1 MMAGGWGHILLPL
14 LTVLVVVFVTLR
26 LRLFA
31 DGGLAGRWS
40 FVFGGLLVLLAAL
53 WQTAKAASSYYQWFV
68 PDAYYWLEWGQLLML
83 VGGVLLLAVGLSL
96 YSDYWQIRGEQIEL
110 RDRRLSL
117 MENLQ
122 LIAREPYQLLQLLDI
137 SLKEILCELPD
148 ASGCIFLL
156 NRARRQLVLTASV
169 NLTPDET
176 TLLEH
181 YPFGRNLVSR
191 TAELG
196 EASLAANFELFDRN
210 GQLVVSRFQSSLLLP
225 LVSSS
230 ERIGV
235 VVLLGEPRNFFTPG
249 EVRYLA
255 PAVQWLAEKIKSA
268 RLTRELAVAKGEVE
282 RQQSTRLDIMARLT
296 TAAAAFSAADAADAF
311 CRSLVGLH
319 ACESVHL
326 VGMAAGGLM
335 FPGGSEPM
343 LDLTEN
349 YQTAIVDA
357 LDRDRPLI
365 INQEAVG
372 ENDRTIVAQSTLLYP
387 LGDRARPH
395 ALLFRREGGPFKV
408 AQSDLKTIGV
418 FARLAQAV
426 QKQQDLS
433 KADITRR
440 KGFDKVL
447 SLLRFDSAEPLELD
461 PAHLVK
467 HVGGILPSS
476 ARVVV
481 LTARPDGSFRGA
493 VGDDAGALHLL
504 PGEGVVAEA
513 AGALEPVV
521 VRGRKNVAGR
531 LEELQLANRE
541 ACFRLLGEKEA
552 PSFMAAY
559 PLVGLDDL
567 AGVILVFI
575 EDGPGGEQAEW
586 ERLLTLALGLYSV
599 RMTIAE
605 LRRHQTVALPND
617 VPGTPLGGIVNR
629 LNNHLSALIG
639 NAELGMTKIDQPVEV
654 RRYLESIVDEAE
666 KTARYVRRSLGQSRP
681 GSSTG
686 DLPEERTDD
695 INQII
700 TTYLDR
706 LRISDSLYMIG
717 GRPREIFPRL
727 FKVAPVRSAPSA
739 IAALVEEAVGRL
751 ASVAREEEVITI
763 SSYRLDRHVYL
774 DLSRHGR
781 ELPPVDQIA
790 RFGDYVWVSEL
801 ADDLPDEKYL
811 STVVAQ
817 PCQGSIDRSSGQPS
831 YLSFRFPV
839 EDTPVMAGRSA
850 SSKVRL
856 LAIDDQTVILDLIT
870 AMCQSLDYE
879 VVTAQSGA
887 AGLELAEQQDFDI
900 ILADLAMPGASGLD
914 VARRLKEI
922 APGVPVILV
931 TGWEVTIQPEQLR
944 AVGIIDVLHKPFRIE
959 QLTEIVRSAT
969 APRNVG

>member
-1 MMAGGWGHILLPL
+1 MAGEWSYILLPL
-14 LTVLVVVFVTLR
+14 LTVLVVVFVALR

-53 WQTAKAASSYYQWFV
+53 WQSAKATPSYYQWFV
-68 PDAYYWLEWGQLLML
+68 PDAYYWLEWGQLLLL

-268 RLTRELAVAKGEVE
+268 RLTRELAVAKSEVE

-296 TAAAAFSAADAADAF
+296 AAAAAFSAADAADTF

-319 ACESVHL
+319 GCDSVHL
-326 VGMAAGGLM
+326 VVMAAGGLM

-387 LGDRARPH
+387 LGDRTRPH

-447 SLLRFDSAEPLELD
+447 KLLRFDSTEPLELD
-461 PAHLVK
+461 PDHLVK
-467 HVGGILPSS
+467 HMSGILPSS
-476 ARVVV
+476 ARMVV
-481 LTARPDGSFRGA
+481 LKKHPDGSFRGA
-493 VGDDAGALHLL
+493 VGDDAGTLHLL
-504 PGEGVVAEA
+504 PGEGIVAEA

-521 VRGRKNVAGR
+521 IRGHMNVAGR

-541 ACFRLLGEKEA
+541 ACFRLLGGMEA

-567 AGVILVFI
+567 CGLILVFI

-605 LRRHQTVALPND
+605 LRRQQTVALPND
-617 VPGTPLGGIVNR
+617 VPGGPLGGIVNR

-639 NAELGMTKIDQPVEV
+639 NAELGMTKVGQPIEV

-666 KTARYVRRSLGQSRP
+666 KTARYVRRSLGQPRP
-681 GSSTG
+681 GFSTG
-686 DLPEERTDD
+686 DLAQHGADD

-700 TTYLDR
+700 TAYLDR
-706 LRISDSLYMIG
+706 VRISDSLFMIG
-717 GRPREIFPRL
+717 GRPREIFLRL
-727 FKVAPVRSAPSA
+727 FKVAPIRSVPSA

-751 ASVAREEEVITI
+751 ASVAREDEVITI

-801 ADDLPDEKYL
+801 SDDLPDEKYL
-811 STVVAQ
+811 STVAAQ
-817 PCQGSIDRSSGQPS
+817 PCQCSIDRSSGQPS

-839 EDTPVMAGRSA
+839 EEAPAMAGRSA
-850 SSKVRL
+850 SSRVRL

-870 AMCQSLDYE
+870 AMCRSLDYE
-879 VVTAQSGA
+879 VATAESGA

-914 VARRLKEI
+914 VARQLKEI

-969 APRNVG
+969 TPKNVG